1 MKLQNTSSVP
11 VKIPSIDSNDNPAV
25 QEALIILLKLSHVLI
40 LAFGHVSP
48 SISKPSLKIL
58 LPRNTRHF
66 VLSNQAIK
74 TRFGSSLSNMAD
86 EPNTEEN
93 NEPKRDDFYG
103 FALYTFKARRYSP
116 KQVIHSLYPLLIVCN
131 FRPNSAE
138 VDRNKNG
145 EDDEDGGVTSKAVA
159 AEGSVAD
166 FLRKEATSNNDFR

>member
-1 MKLQNTSSVP
+1 
-11 VKIPSIDSNDNPAV
+11 
-25 QEALIILLKLSHVLI
+25 
-40 LAFGHVSP
+40 
-48 SISKPSLKIL
+48 
-58 LPRNTRHF
+58 
-66 VLSNQAIK
+66 
-74 TRFGSSLSNMAD
+74 MAD

-116 KQVIHSLYPLLIVCN
+116 KDFIHSTYLLLIICN

-138 VDRNKNG
+138 VDRNENG
-145 EDDEDGGVTSKAVA
+145 EDDEDGGVASKAAVA